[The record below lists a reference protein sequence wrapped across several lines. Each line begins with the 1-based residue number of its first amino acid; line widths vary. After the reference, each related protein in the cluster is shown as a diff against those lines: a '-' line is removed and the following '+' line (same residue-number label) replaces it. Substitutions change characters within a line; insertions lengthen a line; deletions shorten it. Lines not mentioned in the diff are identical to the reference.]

1 MPLLTTLVGALPK
14 RTYTPYATGSGGYI
28 IDDAYGGEY
37 GRLQQ
42 HRPLADVI
50 AMQLFLGILKQV
62 QLGLDVPVDGELS
75 RLVYWQY
82 NCLSMGG
89 VERRGDEVR
98 VTGPISA
105 GPPMLVDDWRQAQ
118 SFTER
123 PLKIATVGPAT
134 LSEYVVDQ
142 HYGDKRTLC
151 RAFAAALKI
160 ELEALAEGISKR
172 QIERMPLVGC
182 TPENAPVIEGSY
194 LSLID
199 ILERHLAA
207 QPYLFGSRP
216 TLADFALFG
225 QLQQL
230 AIDPVPAAI
239 MRAQAQR
246 LYDWLRRTDDAS
258 GVKGEWADEPAGTIG
273 ELLELAG
280 KIYFP
285 FLRANAEAFAAGAET
300 MTLEIDGQ
308 PFSQGTYKYQARCFE
323 RLRALYEVLD
333 PASQDRLEALLD
345 ESGCLAYLKDG

>member
-1 MPLLTTLVGALPK
+1 MSDTAYVLIGMPASPYSLKMRALMRYRRLDFVWEMGSP
-14 RTYTPYATGSGGYI
+14 RTSRRKIDVKPPLIPILQLPEDGSFHV
-28 IDDAYGGEY
+28 DST
-37 GRLQQ
+37 
-42 HRPLADVI
+42 PLAHLLEERHPGQRSVLPPDPVLGFLNHLI
-50 AMQLFLGILKQV
+50 EDMADEWFTKAMFHYRWAYADCIDYCGRWLA
-62 QLGLDVPVDGELS
+62 
-75 RLVYWQY
+75 
-82 NCLSMGG
+82 
-89 VERRGDEVR
+89 GDMLA
-98 VTGPISA
+98 A
-105 GPPMLVDDWRQAQ
+105 GA
-118 SFTER
+118 E
-123 PLKIATVGPAT
+123 G
-134 LSEYVVDQ
+134 
-142 HYGDKRTLC
+142 
-151 RAFAAALKI
+151 

-258 GVKGEWADEPAGTIG
+258 GVEGEWADEPAGTIG